1 MENNIIYL
9 LLIGVLV
16 ALGVTV
22 YSILQLRN
30 NKDNLGIERAVRE
43 EISESIKRQ
52 QDTQSK
58 EALNTKASIDK
69 IQQRLTIIDAAQK
82 NIEELKKYVSNL
94 SGDLGDVKKIFFDNK
109 QARGSFGDKFLEDVI
124 KDNLPKRF
132 YKIQKTLSNGKRVD
146 CLLDFGTKGTAIA
159 IDSKFPMPKKLLNSP
174 EDNEKKI
181 LEREFNTV
189 ITKHYTEISEK
200 YIIEGETMN
209 IALMFVPSH
218 EVFNYI
224 NESPQNWI
232 DKARLKSVQIC
243 SPTTLWIALKSYR
256 LFAEGYIMNEN
267 SNLIR
272 KEMVEIIK
280 DVTRLGSRISTIAT
294 KHDQISEE
302 FKGVKISVDKIQN
315 KSTRLENLDVEKKQI
330 GSEKK

>member
-16 ALGVTV
+16 VLGIAV
-22 YSILQLRN
+22 YLILQLRN
-30 NKDNLGIERAVRE
+30 DKDNLGIERAVRE

-58 EALNTKASIDK
+58 ESLNTKASIDK

-200 YIIEGETMN
+200 YIIHKY
-209 IALMFVPSH
+209 AF
-218 EVFNYI
+218 
-224 NESPQNWI
+224 
-232 DKARLKSVQIC
+232 IC
-243 SPTTLWIALKSYR
+243 
-256 LFAEGYIMNEN
+256 
-267 SNLIR
+267 
-272 KEMVEIIK
+272 
-280 DVTRLGSRISTIAT
+280 IS
-294 KHDQISEE
+294 
-302 FKGVKISVDKIQN
+302 
-315 KSTRLENLDVEKKQI
+315 
-330 GSEKK
+330 